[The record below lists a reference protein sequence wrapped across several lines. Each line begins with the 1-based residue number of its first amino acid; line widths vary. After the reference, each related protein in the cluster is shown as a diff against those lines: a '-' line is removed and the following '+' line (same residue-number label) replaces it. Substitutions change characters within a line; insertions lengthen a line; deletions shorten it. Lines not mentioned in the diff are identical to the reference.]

1 MTTITRKVRK
11 YMHLFEDLVIFVS
24 KDAIREI
31 DDKASFNIKGFS
43 RMIANEREV
52 MSRLGELLER
62 QQNIEMEIRTVRE
75 DFPYLFE
82 DQKVVTK

>member
-1 MTTITRKVRK
+1 
-11 YMHLFEDLVIFVS
+11 LVIVVS
-24 KDAIREI
+24 KDANREI

-52 MSRLGELLER
+52 MLRLGELLER